1 MRYLIRPM
9 EKKDIEEIVAGEKK
23 IFKTTLGYDYLL
35 QELELNPF
43 SQYIVLEIDN
53 KVKGY
58 IGLWIADN
66 MQIINFYID
75 KEYQKMGFG
84 TMMMEFVIK
93 VCETSH
99 ITSLTLE
106 VRESN
111 EVAIKLYEKFGLKKV
126 AIRKHYYDDGEDA
139 LLMEIKFEV
148 DKQ

>member
-9 EKKDIEEIVAGEKK
+9 EKKDIGEIIEGEKR
-23 IFKTTLGYDYLL
+23 IFNTTLGYDYLL

-43 SQYIVLEIDN
+43 SQYLVLEIDN
-53 KVKGY
+53 KVRGY

-66 MQIINFYID
+66 MQIVNFYVD

-84 TMMMEFVIK
+84 TMIMEFVIK
-93 VCETSH
+93 VCETSN

-111 EVAIKLYEKFGLKKV
+111 DVAIKLYEKLGLKKV
-126 AIRKHYYDDGEDA
+126 AVRKNYYDDGEDA
-139 LLMEIKFEV
+139 LLMERKFEV
-148 DKQ
+148 NK